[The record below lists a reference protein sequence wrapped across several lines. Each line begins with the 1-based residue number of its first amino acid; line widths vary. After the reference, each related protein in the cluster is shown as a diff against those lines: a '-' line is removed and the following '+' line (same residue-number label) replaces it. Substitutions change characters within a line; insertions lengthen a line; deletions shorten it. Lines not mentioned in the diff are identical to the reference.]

1 MYNITTIN
9 EFQKILDT
17 KKIIVIDF
25 WADWCAP
32 CKTLLPHL
40 KNFEDHYQGNVIVVK
55 INVNECED
63 DLLSKFNVTA
73 IPSIFFFNKGKFL
86 ENQIIV
92 GSNIG
97 DIYSTTNLII
107 SQLN

>member
-1 MYNITTIN
+1 MYNITTEE
-9 EFQKILDT
+9 EFKKILDT
-17 KKIIVIDF
+17 KKIIVLDF

-32 CKTLLPHL
+32 CKILLPHL

-55 INVNECED
+55 INVDKCDN

-86 ENQIIV
+86 ENQTIV
-92 GSNIG
+92 SSNIG
-97 DIYSTTNLII
+97 AIYSTTNLII
-107 SQLN
+107 TQLN